1 MSRTLV
7 ALRDRL
13 MDVLADLLARA
24 RARGALFARTE
35 LRGDWGLAFSDGTPL
50 AFHTV
55 LGGEAWLRRDDARDW
70 LRVGAGDVVLV
81 RAPAAHRVAHAPDA
95 PTVALEDV
103 RDRWRVGERRFR
115 SPGGAEDPTVLLCG
129 AYGFDGSL
137 CDSLLA
143 ALPPVVH
150 LERPGGALGAALA
163 LMAAELD
170 DPAPGAQTVLDRLLD
185 TVLVFALRA
194 HFAEHG
200 GDRLPP
206 WWRALAD
213 PEVGRALGRLHAEPA
228 RAWTIAALAAEVGL
242 SRAALARRFTAL
254 VGRPPLQYLTDLRIR
269 LAEERLRDPR
279 VKLATVAAEVGYGS
293 EFAFSA
299 AFKRHR
305 GLAPSAWRR
314 AAA

>member
-1 MSRTLV
+1 VIVS
-7 ALRDRL
+7 

-24 RARGALFARTE
+24 RARGALFARSE
-35 LRGDWGLAFSDGTPL
+35 LRGAWGLALGDDTPL

-55 LGGEAWLRRDDARDW
+55 VDGEAWLRRDDARAW
-70 LRVGAGDVVLV
+70 LRVGPGDVVLV
-81 RAPAAHRVAHAPDA
+81 RAPAAHRVAHAPGA
-95 PTVALEDV
+95 PAVPLAEV
-103 RDRWRVGERRFR
+103 REPWRVGERRFR
-115 SPGGAEDPTVLLCG
+115 SPGEGPATILLCG
-129 AYGFDGSL
+129 AYGFEGAL

-150 LERPGGALGAALA
+150 LERPGGALGAALE
-163 LMAAELD
+163 LMAAEVD
-170 DPAPGAQTVLDRLLD
+170 APSPGTQTVLDRLLD

-194 HFAEHG
+194 HFAAG
-200 GDRLPP
+200 GAERLPP

-228 RAWTIAALAAEVGL
+228 RPWTIAALAAEVGL

-254 VGRPPLQYLTDLRIR
+254 VGQPPLQYLTAMRMS
-269 LAEERLRDPR
+269 LAEERLREPG
-279 VKLATVAAEVGYGS
+279 VKLATVAREVGYGS

-305 GLAPSAWRR
+305 GVSPSAWRR